1 MLLGTI
7 VNAVAIVVGSLVGIV
22 IHKRFP
28 ERIKVIAFQGMGIAT
43 LVIGIQMALQ
53 VQNILV
59 FIFSI
64 LAGGILGELLG
75 LEMRL
80 DVLMQKVQKH
90 FSSADDKFTEGFVV
104 ASLLFCV
111 GSMAI
116 IGAINEGLN
125 SDHTLLFTKSILDG
139 FSSMAFASTYGV
151 GVAFSALPLFLYQ
164 GGITLLAANAQGIFL
179 PVVVRELTA
188 VGGALIIGLG
198 FNLLEIKKI
207 KVLNLL
213 PSIVV
218 VIVLSFL
225 FE

>member
-7 VNAVAIVVGSLVGIV
+7 VNTIAIVVGSLVGIV

-80 DVLMQKVQKH
+80 DALMQKVQKH
-90 FSSADDKFTEGFVV
+90 FGSADGKFTEGFVV
-104 ASLLFCV
+104 ASLVFCV
-111 GSMAI
+111 GSMAT

-139 FSSMAFASTYGV
+139 FSSIAFASTYGV

-188 VGGALIIGLG
+188 VGGALVIGLG

>member
-90 FSSADDKFTEGFVV
+90 FSSADDK
-104 ASLLFCV
+104 A
-111 GSMAI
+111 
-116 IGAINEGLN
+116 
-125 SDHTLLFTKSILDG
+125 H
-139 FSSMAFASTYGV
+139 YGV
-151 GVAFSALPLFLYQ
+151 VSSFYLYPPCFYQCPFYLDTGFLKCFLYPLHLS
-164 GGITLLAANAQGIFL
+164 ID
-179 PVVVRELTA
+179 A
-188 VGGALIIGLG
+188 VL
-198 FNLLEIKKI
+198 
-207 KVLNLL
+207 
-213 PSIVV
+213 
-218 VIVLSFL
+218 
-225 FE
+225 